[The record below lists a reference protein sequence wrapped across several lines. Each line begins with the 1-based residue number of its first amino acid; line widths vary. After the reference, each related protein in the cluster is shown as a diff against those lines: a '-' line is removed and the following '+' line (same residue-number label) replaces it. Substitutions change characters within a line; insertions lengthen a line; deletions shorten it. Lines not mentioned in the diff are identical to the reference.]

1 MTIRL
6 ATPDDSAAVLAIY
19 APIVA
24 ETSISF
30 ELEPPTP
37 AEMQARIITT
47 LQRLPWLVEEQ
58 KGIVRGYAYAAPHR
72 TRAAYQWCVE
82 VSVYIAHS
90 VRQQGVGRS
99 LYTALFAELVRL
111 GYVNAYAGITL
122 PNAPSEAFHRAMGFD
137 PVGIYRKV
145 GYKHGQW
152 RDVGWW
158 QRGLQPHPDAPQPPS
173 MLQYT

>member
-6 ATPDDSAAVLAIY
+6 ATPDDTAAILAIY

-30 ELEPPTP
+30 ELEPPTL

-47 LQRLPWLVEEQ
+47 LQRLPWLVAVQ
-58 KGIVRGYAYAAPHR
+58 HDTLRGYAYAAPHR

-82 VSVYIAHS
+82 VSVYVAS
-90 VRQQGVGRS
+90 SARQQGVGRK

-122 PNAPSEAFHRAMGFD
+122 PNAPSEAFHQAMGFA

-158 QRGLQPHPDAPQPPS
+158 QRVLQPHPAAPQPPRS
-173 MLQYT
+173 A